1 MPTVYSGIGSIPN
14 NGRVGDIKN
23 LTNKLR
29 SLLSTPESTQ
39 RNYDGV
45 NPLKSDKTVKEK
57 TERANLANISQT
69 NRDGVT
75 TSNGK
80 YGALP
85 SIDAGSFSKTPQ

>member
-14 NGRVGDIKN
+14 NGRAGDIKN

-39 RNYDGV
+39 RNHDGV
-45 NPLKSDKTVKEK
+45 NPLNTVNEK
-57 TERANLANISQT
+57 TEKARLVNASQT

-85 SIDAGSFSKTPQ
+85 AIDDG

>member
-14 NGRVGDIKN
+14 NGRAGDIKN

-39 RNYDGV
+39 RNFDGV
-45 NPLKSDKTVKEK
+45 NPLKSDKTVNDK
-57 TERANLANISQT
+57 TEKARLVNASQT

-85 SIDAGSFSKTPQ
+85 AIDDG